1 MRAPQW
7 ARERLAVVAPA
18 VAVPVLHGLAEFDAL
33 WDTSLEAREAFI
45 AAFAEGVPVESSI
58 VAGVGHSIDHH
69 LLGVVVQLRQLA
81 FALEVAGPS
90 SPS

>member
-1 MRAPQW
+1 MAISVQTDM
-7 ARERLAVVAPA
+7 ATPA
-18 VAVPVLHGLAEFDAL
+18 LGEFGTDAQKAEFDAL
-33 WDTSLEAREAFI
+33 WDTSPEARDAFI
-45 AAFAEGVPVESSI
+45 AAFAAGVPVESSI

-90 SPS
+90 